1 MQVNVCLGD
10 TLIPKYL
17 DFCSSYSA
25 PRIARIYSE
34 ICSGIYSYSG
44 IIIPNKRTLKQ
55 IIQKSK
61 IKKKS
66 RVKSTT
72 LDSKKPKTINVNKN
86 NLIIETVVK
95 Q

>member
-1 MQVNVCLGD
+1 MFWNIFL
-10 TLIPKYL
+10 
-17 DFCSSYSA
+17 F
-25 PRIARIYSE
+25 RN
-34 ICSGIYSYSG
+34 
-44 IIIPNKRTLKQ
+44 IPNKCTLKH

-66 RVKSTT
+66 RVKSTIV
-72 LDSKKPKTINVNKN
+72 DSKKPKTINVNKN